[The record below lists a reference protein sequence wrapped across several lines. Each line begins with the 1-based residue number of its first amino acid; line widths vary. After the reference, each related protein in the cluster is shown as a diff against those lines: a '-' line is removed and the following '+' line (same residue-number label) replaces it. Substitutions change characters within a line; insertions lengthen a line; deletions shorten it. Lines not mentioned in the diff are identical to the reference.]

1 MTRPDDSKAGWKA
14 VTSFL
19 RTLGSAFELPD
30 LSPQMKQKS
39 LKTFENFIAK
49 FKTILGDPKSL
60 TKDVSLAVQGYSAMA
75 SACKLHRTA
84 SDVAKM
90 LSELVSKTEDVFVTN
105 ANQKGPTSTASSGKP
120 KESQSELTH
129 FPNYVDAIATVLRQ
143 VWSRNLVPVGTL
155 SLFYIPSCK
164 FLNCLERSTLSI
176 IFSMFGLQL
185 QGEKVLTSRQNEPKF
200 PNRRFKTIS
209 IHDNGFQNESK

>member
-1 MTRPDDSKAGWKA
+1 MTRPDYSKAGWKA

-30 LSPQMKQKS
+30 LSPQKKQKS
-39 LKTFENFIAK
+39 LKTFENFILK

-60 TKDVSLAVQGYSAMA
+60 SKDVSLAVQGYSAMA

-105 ANQKGPTSTASSGKP
+105 AKQKGPAATASSGKS
-120 KESQSELTH
+120 KGSQPELTH

-143 VWSRNLVPVGTL
+143 VWSRNLIIVPTYHL
-155 SLFYIPSCK
+155 ASF
-164 FLNCLERSTLSI
+164 
-176 IFSMFGLQL
+176 
-185 QGEKVLTSRQNEPKF
+185 
-200 PNRRFKTIS
+200 
-209 IHDNGFQNESK
+209 